1 MLPFAS
7 QRARSP
13 VLYMREPAT
22 VLNESGK
29 NLSAVRSGRFKYP
42 LPTLCPPMKISP
54 GAPTVTGS
62 RCGSRMY
69 TFVPA
74 RGLPMEGLECGPMTH
89 EVAST
94 VHSVGPYTL
103 WHSFDLRAPS
113 ISHTCSGT
121 GYPPSRRLVESE
133 AFIDPASKSSFTLVG
148 EQ

>member
-22 VLNESGK
+22 VLSESGR
-29 NLSAVRSGRFKYP
+29 NFSAVISGRFKYP
-42 LPTLCPPMKISP
+42 LPTLCPPMNISP
-54 GAPTVTGS
+54 GTPTGTGS
-62 RCGSRMY
+62 RCGPRIY

-113 ISHTCSGT
+113 SSHTCSGT
-121 GYPPSRRLVESE
+121 GSPPSRRLVES
-133 AFIDPASKSSFTLVG
+133 AASPNPEIG
-148 EQ
+148 R